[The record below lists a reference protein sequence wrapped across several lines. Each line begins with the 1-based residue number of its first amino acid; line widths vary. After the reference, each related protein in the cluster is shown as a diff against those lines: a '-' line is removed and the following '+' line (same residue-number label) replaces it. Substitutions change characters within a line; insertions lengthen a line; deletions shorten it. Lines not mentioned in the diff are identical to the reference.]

1 MESGPSLASVQV
13 YVLEMHTPPT
23 IIFDMD
29 GTLLD
34 GDSTTAWMIGR
45 IRRSWVRTAIAI
57 AAAPLV
63 GLLMTHSRSRRWG
76 ASIALWVASIGQNED
91 ELRESFCIFAD
102 GIHRGDGPI
111 GWREAGLLTMR
122 GHIER
127 KEPVVIATAAPEWLA
142 ESLIKRLNLPMIA
155 VVGSKLGPGFGGWV
169 GIRHCRN
176 LAKCQALWAAG
187 HGQRWAVAY
196 SDSADDLP
204 LLARADRACLVN
216 GSASTLAR
224 FRKSGVSVEL
234 VSW

>member
-1 MESGPSLASVQV
+1 
-13 YVLEMHTPPT
+13 
-23 IIFDMD
+23 MD

-45 IRRSWVRTAIAI
+45 IRRSWARTAIAI
-57 AAAPLV
+57 AAMPLA

-76 ASIALWVASIGQNED
+76 ASIALWVASVGQTED
-91 ELRESFCIFAD
+91 ELRASFGSFAD
-102 GIHRGDGPI
+102 GVHRGDGPI

-127 KEPVVIATAAPEWLA
+127 GEPVVIATAAPAWLA

-155 VVGSKLGPGFGGWV
+155 VVGSTLGPSLGGWV

-176 LAKCQALWAAG
+176 LAKCDALWDAG
-187 HGQRWAVAY
+187 HGPSWAVAY

-216 GSASTLAR
+216 GSASTLTR
-224 FRKSGVSVEL
+224 FRKGGVLVEP